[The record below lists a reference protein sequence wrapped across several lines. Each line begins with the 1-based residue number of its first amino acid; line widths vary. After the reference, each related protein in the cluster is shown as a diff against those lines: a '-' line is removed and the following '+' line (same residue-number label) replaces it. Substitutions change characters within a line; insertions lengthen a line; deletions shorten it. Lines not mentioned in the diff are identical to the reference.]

1 MHTITKKDNQVFIQI
16 QSPKEKT
23 IESIQECKEGRCS
36 CKTEE
41 YKKME
46 KIEMEEKKE
55 NLSITLTAKEGEE
68 INTSEIEKCIQ
79 YAAGE

>member
-16 QSPKEKT
+16 QNPKEKT

-55 NLSITLTAKEGEE
+55 NLSITLTCLLY
-68 INTSEIEKCIQ
+68 TSPSPRDRTRSRMPSS
-79 YAAGE
+79 A